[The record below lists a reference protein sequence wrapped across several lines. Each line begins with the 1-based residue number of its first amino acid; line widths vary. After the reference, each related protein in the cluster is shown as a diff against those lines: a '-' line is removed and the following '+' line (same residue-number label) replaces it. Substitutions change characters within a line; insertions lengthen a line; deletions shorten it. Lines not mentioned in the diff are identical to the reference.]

1 MRPFITIV
9 RFFVGILFIF
19 SGLVKANDPM
29 GLSFKMQEFFEI
41 WGFHSFM
48 PYTLAFAVLMN
59 AFEIIAGV
67 ALIIGWRINVFSWLL
82 LILILF
88 FTALTGYTYYTGMP
102 KNCGCF
108 GDCLP
113 ISSQTSFF
121 KDVLLTVLI
130 SFLLIKKESII
141 NAFSF
146 NIGNTIMIL
155 VTVFSFGLQF
165 YSLDR
170 LPIVDCLPYKVGN
183 NIREKMKIPANAVL
197 DSFQIEFTY
206 RKEGKLV
213 SFTAANFPSDF
224 SSDKYS
230 FVSRKDILIR
240 KGHDNESPI
249 KGFVLT
255 DSTGTDFTELV
266 LDEPVAILFFIE
278 RFHKAGNFENR
289 FNTIFK
295 AAAELNIPCYLITAE
310 PHTAVSELRKRN
322 LPLLPIYSADIKAI
336 QTAARSNPTVI
347 LLKKGTIIA
356 KYGGTAITA
365 LVDHLNPSK

>member
-41 WGFHSFM
+41 WGLHSLM
-48 PYTLAFAVLMN
+48 PYTLGFAVLMN

-67 ALIIGWRINVFSWLL
+67 ALLIGWRIKVFSWLL
-82 LILILF
+82 LLLILF
-88 FTALTGYTYYTGMP
+88 FTALTGYTFYTGMP

-113 ISSQTSFF
+113 ISSQTSFY
-121 KDVLLTVLI
+121 KDVLLTILI
-130 SFLLIKKESII
+130 IIILRKKDLIGNS
-141 NAFSF
+141 FSF

-155 VTVFSFGLQF
+155 IAVFSFGLQY

-183 NIREKMKIPANAVL
+183 NIQEKMKMPANAVL

-206 RKEGKLV
+206 KKEDKLV
-213 SFTAANFPSDF
+213 SFSASNFPSDF
-224 SSDKYS
+224 SSDKYE
-230 FVSRKDILIR
+230 FVSRKDVLIR
-240 KGHDNESPI
+240 KGHDNEPPI

-255 DSTGTDFTELV
+255 DSLGNDYTDIV
-266 LDEPVAILFFIE
+266 LEQPSAILFFIE
-278 RFHKAGNFENR
+278 RFQKAGHFEDR
-289 FNTIFK
+289 FNSIFK
-295 AAAELNIPCYLITAE
+295 ASAELNIPCYLITAE
-310 PHTAVSELRKRN
+310 PHIAVTELQKRG
-322 LPLLPIYSADIKAI
+322 LPILPIFTADIKAI
-336 QTAARSNPTVI
+336 QTAARANPTVL
-347 LLKKGTIIA
+347 LLKKGTIVA
-356 KYGGTAITA
+356 KYGGTGITGI
-365 LVDHLNPSK
+365 VDHLNHAK